1 MNYYYLD
8 ANVVV
13 KYYLDEPASTWVRQ
27 LIEARDVIG
36 RPAHVLFSAMITI
49 TEVSAAIG
57 IIQRVGRISKRQR
70 DIAFKRFMN
79 ESSRYQ
85 FIPVTD
91 SLLVQAANL
100 AQQHPLK
107 AYDAVQLAGALFIKA
122 RVESN
127 GHSLTFISGDKQLLR
142 AAQAEGLHI
151 DNPFDHTDLDP

>member
-1 MNYYYLD
+1 MD

-13 KYYLDEPASTWVRQ
+13 KYYLDEPGSTWIRQ

-36 RPAHVLFSAMITI
+36 RPAHVFFSAMITI

-70 DIAFKRFMN
+70 NIAFKRFMN

-107 AYDAVQLAGALFIKA
+107 AYDAVQLAAALFIKA

-127 GHSLTFISGDKQLLR
+127 GHSLTFISGDKKLLR
-142 AAQAEGLHI
+142 AAKAEGLQI

>member
-1 MNYYYLD
+1 MD

-13 KYYLDEPASTWVRQ
+13 KYYLDEPGSTWIRQ

-36 RPAHVLFSAMITI
+36 RPAHVFFSAMITI

-70 DIAFKRFMN
+70 NIAFKRFMN

-107 AYDAVQLAGALFIKA
+107 AYDAVQLAAALFIKA

-127 GHSLTFISGDKQLLR
+127 GHSLTFISGDKKLLT
-142 AAQAEGLHI
+142 AAKAEGLQI